1 MQILPLV
8 WLFIL
13 VTVDGT
19 SLVAQAPALLF
30 GQRLW
35 RLPIKWLVILLV
47 LSMRHS
53 TNWLHPA
60 LTHKTSTISQLVTI
74 ALVIARYRFKVIQL
88 CQVGILLLDLVL
100 PSWISYCQT

>member
-1 MQILPLV
+1 MQILQLV

-19 SLVAQAPALLF
+19 SLVAQAPALRS

-47 LSMRHS
+47 LSIRCS

-60 LTHKTSTISQLVTI
+60 LTDRTFMISRLVTI
-74 ALVIARYRFKVIQL
+74 ASSVMVCKYQVIQL

-100 PSWISYCQT
+100 PSWISYC

>member
-19 SLVAQAPALLF
+19 SLEAQAPALLF

-47 LSMRHS
+47 LSIRHS

-60 LTHKTSTISQLVTI
+60 SMHRTSMISRLATI
-74 ALVIARYRFKVIQL
+74 ASIVMVCKYQAIPL
-88 CQVGILLLDLVL
+88 CRVGILSLDFVL
-100 PSWISYCQT
+100 PC